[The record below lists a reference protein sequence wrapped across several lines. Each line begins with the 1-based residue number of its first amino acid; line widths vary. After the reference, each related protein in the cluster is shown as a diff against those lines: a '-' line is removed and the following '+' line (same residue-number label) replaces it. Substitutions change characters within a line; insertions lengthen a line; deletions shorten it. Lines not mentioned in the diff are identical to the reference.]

1 MERNRF
7 VQISAAKLI
16 PGMMAMFDLWS
27 MPGLVLSNKLLNGQG
42 ERHISFLIILSD
54 GSILIKHF
62 LLQPWSKFRL
72 VVDV

>member
-7 VQISAAKLI
+7 EQISAAKLI

-42 ERHISFLIILSD
+42 ERHISFLNPIVTGKQI
-54 GSILIKHF
+54 GRAH
-62 LLQPWSKFRL
+62 
-72 VVDV
+72 V